1 MAKDFFPEIPK
12 IKYEG
17 PESDNPFAFKFYD
30 PDRKVAGKSMREHM
44 RFSLAYWHTMIG
56 AGADPFGVGTIERPW
71 LSISD
76 PMEQAKARM
85 RAFFEILDKLDVDFF
100 CFHDRDIAPEGDT
113 LRESNKKLDE
123 IVALTKELKEAHNKE
138 LLWGTA
144 CLFIHPRFMHGAAT
158 SCNADVFAYAA
169 GQVKKAM
176 EVTQELGGHN
186 YVFWGGREGY
196 DTIWNTKLKF
206 ELDNM
211 ARFLH
216 MADDY
221 KKKLGFGAQLLIE
234 PKPKEPTAHQYDYD
248 VGNVMNFLRGYD
260 LQDKLKINIEQNHA
274 ILAGH
279 TFQHEVRLAREYGM
293 LGSLDANQGDYLLG
307 WDTDQQTT
315 SIPEAVAIM
324 YEVLDTDGLAPGGM
338 NFDAKLRR
346 ASFKPDDIFL
356 GHIAAMDTWA
366 RGLEIAAKAR
376 EAGTIDA
383 FVDKRYATFRKGI
396 GADIVA
402 DKCDFESLEKHI
414 LDKGEIENGSG
425 RREWLE
431 SELNRFM

>member
-1 MAKDFFPEIPK
+1 MSKDFFPDIPK
-12 IKYEG
+12 IRYEG

-30 PDRKVAGKSMREHM
+30 PDKVIAGKPMREHL
-44 RFSLAYWHTMIG
+44 RFSLAYWHTMTG
-56 AGADPFGVGTIERPW
+56 RGADPFGVGTAVRPW
-71 LSISD
+71 DSIGD
-76 PMEQAKARM
+76 PMENAKARM
-85 RAFFEILDKLDVDFF
+85 RAFFEVLDKLGVDFF
-100 CFHDRDIAPEGDT
+100 CFHDRDVAPDGAT
-113 LRESNKKLDE
+113 LRESNRRLDE
-123 IVALTKELKEAHNKE
+123 IIDLTKDLKAEYKKE

-144 CLFIHPRFMHGAAT
+144 CLFQHPRYMHGAAT
-158 SCNADVFAYAA
+158 SCEADVFAYAA

-196 DTIWNTKLKF
+196 DTIWNTNMGL

-211 ARFLH
+211 ARFLR
-216 MADDY
+216 MAVDY
-221 KKKLGFGAQLLIE
+221 RKKLGMTSQLLVE

-248 VGNVMNFLRGYD
+248 VGNILAFLRGYGLD
-260 LQDKLKINIEQNHA
+260 GDFKINIEQNHA

-279 TFQHEVRLAREYGM
+279 TFQHEIRLARNNGM

-315 SIPEAVAIM
+315 SIPETVAVM

-346 ASFKPDDIFL
+346 ASFTPDDIFL

-366 RGLEIAAKAR
+366 RGLEIADRIRQAD
-376 EAGTIDA
+376 TIDS
-383 FVDKRYATFRKGI
+383 FVRRRYSSFESGV
-396 GADIVA
+396 GADISA
-402 DKCDFESLEKHI
+402 GKTDFESLEKYI
-414 LDKGEIENGSG
+414 IDKGEPELSSG
-425 RREWLE
+425 RREWIE
-431 SELNRFM
+431 SEINRFM

>member
-1 MAKDFFPEIPK
+1 MSKDFFPDIPK
-12 IKYEG
+12 IRYEG

-30 PDRKVAGKSMREHM
+30 PDKVVAGKPMRDHL
-44 RFSLAYWHTMIG
+44 RFSLAYWHTMTG
-56 AGADPFGVGTIERPW
+56 SGADPFGVGTAVRPW
-71 LSISD
+71 LSIPD

-85 RAFFEILDKLDVDFF
+85 RAFFEVLDKLDVNFF
-100 CFHDRDIAPEGDT
+100 CFHDRDVAPDGAT
-113 LRESNKKLDE
+113 LRESNRKLDE
-123 IVALTKELKEAHNKE
+123 IIDLTKELKAEYNKE

-144 CLFIHPRFMHGAAT
+144 CLFQHPRYMHGAAT
-158 SCNADVFAYAA
+158 SCEADVFAYAA

-196 DTIWNTKLKF
+196 DTIWNTNMGL

-211 ARFLH
+211 ARFLR
-216 MADDY
+216 MAVDY
-221 KKKLGFGAQLLIE
+221 RKKLGMSSQLLVE

-248 VGNVMNFLRGYD
+248 VGNILSFLRGYGLAD
-260 LQDKLKINIEQNHA
+260 HFKINIEQNHA

-279 TFQHEVRLAREYGM
+279 TFQHEIRLARNNGM

-315 SIPEAVAIM
+315 SIPETVAVM

-366 RGLEIAAKAR
+366 RGLEIADRIRQAD
-376 EAGTIDA
+376 TVDS
-383 FVDKRYATFRKGI
+383 FVRRRYASFDNGV

-402 DKCDFESLEKHI
+402 GKTDFDSLEEYI
-414 LDKGEIENGSG
+414 IDKGEPELESG
-425 RREWLE
+425 RREWIE
-431 SELNRFM
+431 SEINRFM